1 MLTSELGKNMRKQDK
16 IIIWAAYFDST
27 KTRKDG
33 RRIPKNLAVPSPRT
47 SEIKEATDKIQ
58 LDCELVSDVAY
69 PKTPWLK
76 TGMLLVKKK
85 ESKDKTIKEIAKQ
98 LQKMRST
105 PTVK

>member
-1 MLTSELGKNMRKQDK
+1 VSEEKSMRKQDK
-16 IIIWAAYFDST
+16 IIIWAAYFDSI

-47 SEIKEATDKIQ
+47 SEIKDALDKIH
-58 LDCELVSDVAY
+58 LDCELVADVAY

-85 ESKDKTIKEIAKQ
+85 ESKDKTIREIAKQ
-98 LQKMRST
+98 LQKIRST
-105 PTVK
+105 PTTK